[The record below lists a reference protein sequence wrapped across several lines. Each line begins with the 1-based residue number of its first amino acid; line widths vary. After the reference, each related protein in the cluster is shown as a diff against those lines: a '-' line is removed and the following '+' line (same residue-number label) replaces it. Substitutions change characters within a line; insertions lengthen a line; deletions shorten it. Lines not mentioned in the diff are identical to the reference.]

1 MSFPTG
7 ALIGGRYRLDG
18 LIGSGGMGEVFRAHD
33 IVLARDVAVKLVE
46 SVDPRRRDEITR
58 SFLREA
64 RISAAIAHRNVV
76 QILDFGTHDGAVPFM
91 VMELLKG
98 ESLADVL
105 GRGEALSFE
114 WILTIANEVLDGLSV
129 AHEQGVVHRDLKPE
143 NIFLAETASGV
154 HPKVLDFGIS
164 KILDASGSAT
174 ITTTQGHVVGTP
186 AYMSPEQARGI
197 KVIDKR
203 TDVYSMGVVL
213 YELLSGEMPFFS
225 ENPGDLLIM
234 IITEEAQPLSEL
246 IPDVGPELSAIVERA
261 MAKDPDARF
270 ADAQALQRALLAAAD
285 RLLGTDASRRL
296 GARAR
301 PPSWRTRA
309 TTDGRADSDA
319 LTVVAQMSTAPPRP
333 VRSPL
338 PRKRPQ
344 PSRLRGYAMAAG
356 AAFLAGA
363 IGGAA
368 IWLGRSNAA
377 SSQPRV
383 IVVSADSADSVR
395 PRTVRNELAGP
406 GTAPQVT
413 SIPEEQPVAEPLEQK
428 PTSARATAPS
438 SHAPRDTASELAES
452 FRRQKADVVLC
463 VNEHADVV
471 EHTPKLGV
479 RFTLSTDG
487 SVVQAEVSPAGVAT
501 TPLGT
506 CIRKAAQAMRFPK
519 QSAPISFEVPLTAR
533 KGP

>member
-1 MSFPTG
+1 VSFQAG

-46 SVDPRRRDEITR
+46 AVDPRRRDEITR

-64 RISAAIAHRNVV
+64 RISAALAHRNVV
-76 QILDFGTHDGAVPFM
+76 QILDFGTHDGTIPFM

-98 ESLADVL
+98 ESLADIL

-114 WILTIANEVLDGLSV
+114 WILTIASEVLDGLSV

-234 IITEEAQPLSEL
+234 IITEEAVPLVEL
-246 IPDVGPELSAIVERA
+246 IPDVGAEVSAIVERA

-270 ADAQALQRALLAAAD
+270 ADAPALQRALLSAAD
-285 RLLGTDASRRL
+285 RLLGTEASRRL
-296 GARAR
+296 GERAR
-301 PPSWRTRA
+301 PPSWRKRA
-309 TTDGRADSDA
+309 TTFGHADSDA
-319 LTVVAQMSTAPPRP
+319 LTIVGRMSTSPPRP
-333 VRSPL
+333 VVRSPVPV
-338 PRKRPQ
+338 PRKRAQ
-344 PSRLRGYAMAAG
+344 PSRFRGYAIAAA

-377 SSQPRV
+377 SSSPRV
-383 IVVSADSADSVR
+383 IVVSADSAEPSASPNVR
-395 PRTVRNELAGP
+395 QE
-406 GTAPQVT
+406 
-413 SIPEEQPVAEPLEQK
+413 AE
-428 PTSARATAPS
+428 SAREAPAEAPATQDPAAEAGLAPEKSTRSQS
-438 SHAPRDTASELAES
+438 SGPRDTASELAES
-452 FRRQKADVVLC
+452 FRKQKGDVVLC
-463 VNEHADVV
+463 VNEHVDVV

-479 RFTLSTDG
+479 RFTLSADG
-487 SVVQAEVSPAGVAT
+487 AVVQAEVSPAGVAT

-506 CIRKAAQAMRFPK
+506 CIRKAAQAMHFPK
-519 QSAPISFEVPLTAR
+519 QAAPISFEVPLTAR
-533 KGP
+533 KGS